1 MKRKT
6 SILSAALKMSLSA
19 SLCAS
24 LLSACVA
31 TDDSLLR
38 TVPIGSGTS
47 QSKPYDFVRCVKSAW
62 TPIGGRVREYS
73 PGPDTQAISIPS
85 GGLTSQSVVLLI
97 AQASANGTGYT
108 IYGDIGVAGRYVAA
122 THTCD

>member
-1 MKRKT
+1 
-6 SILSAALKMSLSA
+6 
-19 SLCAS
+19 
-24 LLSACVA
+24 LLGACVS

-47 QSKPYDFVRCVKSAW
+47 QAKPYDFIRCVKEKW
-62 TPIGGRVREYS
+62 TPIAGRVREYS
-73 PGPDTQAISIPS
+73 PGVDTQAVSIPS

-108 IYGDIGVAGRYVAA
+108 IYGDAGVAGRYVSP